1 MPENIPHNLDSDV
14 IYLIQLSRIMQWF
27 STHVPIY
34 KYVFRQISLL
44 NNLTYFSLKIQKK
57 QIETYSLVWVIFEFF
72 TNDTLYKVKP
82 ETKKKLRTTV
92 VLPSFPIKNRF
103 VLD

>member
-1 MPENIPHNLDSDV
+1 
-14 IYLIQLSRIMQWF
+14 MQWF